1 MTRSRRTSNLCSL
14 AVFVCAGLLLSA
26 ASRAYAHA
34 PGIER
39 ELPAPSAY
47 LRLGV
52 EHILGGFDHLL
63 FLLGLI
69 LLPGSLR
76 ALLWAIS
83 AFTLAHSLS
92 LALAIFG
99 VVAPP
104 SSWVETAIA
113 LSIAYVGAENLLRPA
128 ASARWRITLL
138 FGFVHGFG
146 FAGALR
152 EIGVPQDRAP
162 LALAFFNLGVEL
174 GQLAVL
180 ALLVPA
186 LVWLRR
192 RPRAWLVSARA
203 LNAGLLVVGLAWGAQ
218 RAFRSEAPVALRPA
232 EPSVR
237 EHSSFV
243 SVYPHDPPRSAAAE
257 QLCEA
262 FQRLPRERRAACGG
276 TRSGATLERECTR
289 VLSGALASGALSVD
303 PSAALS
309 CEAQQR
315 ARYAGCEFAAEPAL
329 APLASC
335 GALWRGKLALGER
348 CRSALECQ
356 AGLTC
361 DGVGPLD
368 RGVCAQP
375 KPAGASCGRALD
387 ALAAYLPHRESEHP
401 ECAGACVNGRC
412 RERAR

>member
-1 MTRSRRTSNLCSL
+1 MARSRQAYKWLLCPLALASL
-14 AVFVCAGLLLSA
+14 

-34 PGIER
+34 PGLDK
-39 ELPAPSAY
+39 ELPALSAY

-69 LLPGSLR
+69 ALPGTLR

-104 SSWVETAIA
+104 SIWVETLIA
-113 LSIAYVGAENLLRPA
+113 LSIAYVGGENLLRRDG
-128 ASARWRITLL
+128 SARWRLTFL

-162 LALAFFNLGVEL
+162 AALALFNAGVEL

-186 LVWLRR
+186 LAWLQCRPRVWLLSSRT
-192 RPRAWLVSARA
+192 
-203 LNAGLLVVGLAWGAQ
+203 LNGLLVAIGLGWGAQ
-218 RAFRSEAPVALRPA
+218 RAFSAPPLAAAPRTTAGESTPGLRA
-232 EPSVR
+232 GSVLA
-237 EHSSFV
+237 
-243 SVYPHDPPRSAAAE
+243 SVYPHDPPRSAAASR
-257 QLCEA
+257 LCEL
-262 FQRLPRERRAACGG
+262 FQRLPRSRRAECEGRA
-276 TRSGATLERECTR
+276 SGLTLERECTR
-289 VLSGALASGALSVD
+289 VLSGALASGALELD
-303 PSAALS
+303 QSAAER
-309 CEAQQR
+309 CEAEQR
-315 ARYAGCEFAAEPAL
+315 ERYQTCGFVAEPSL
-329 APLASC
+329 TPLPSC
-335 GALWRGKLALGER
+335 AALWRGKLAVGER

-356 AGLTC
+356 RGLTC
-361 DGVGPLD
+361 SGVGPLD
-368 RGVCAQP
+368 PGVCAQP
-375 KPAGASCGRALD
+375 KPSGAGCGRALD
-387 ALAAYLPHRESEHP
+387 VLAAYVPHSEADHP
-401 ECAGACVNGRC
+401 ECAGSCVSGRC
-412 RERAR
+412 R